1 MRHLTGDTIL
11 GTYLVLGGPHA
22 LGLLHLHWEAALV
35 LFLYLILGNLY
46 NNSFM
51 LGRYFR
57 SYTAHPLY
65 TVLLLSCY
73 SPAPFSV
80 CPYSITLFEKH
91 SLGLWFCF

>member
-1 MRHLTGDTIL
+1 M

-35 LFLYLILGNLY
+35 LFLHLTLGNLC

-65 TVLLLSCY
+65 TVLLLLYTFLLLTCSSFCLSLSLY
-73 SPAPFSV
+73 LR
-80 CPYSITLFEKH
+80 SIV
-91 SLGLWFCF
+91 

>member
-1 MRHLTGDTIL
+1 M

-35 LFLYLILGNLY
+35 LFLYLILGNLC

-57 SYTAHPLY
+57 SYIAHPLY
-65 TVLLLSCY
+65 TVLLLLLLYTFLLLTCSFFCLSLSLY
-73 SPAPFSV
+73 LR
-80 CPYSITLFEKH
+80 SIV
-91 SLGLWFCF
+91 

>member
-1 MRHLTGDTIL
+1 M

-65 TVLLLSCY
+65 TVLLLLYTFLLLTCSSFCL
-73 SPAPFSV
+73 
-80 CPYSITLFEKH
+80 SILLYLR
-91 SLGLWFCF
+91 SIV

>member
-1 MRHLTGDTIL
+1 M

-35 LFLYLILGNLY
+35 LFLYLILGNLC

-65 TVLLLSCY
+65 TVLLLLYTFLLLSC
-73 SPAPFSV
+73 SSF
-80 CPYSITLFEKH
+80 CLSI
-91 SLGLWFCF
+91 SLYLRSIV